1 MKSKFDDQCYAT
13 IFLREKTTF
22 IEEVCVT
29 VEAASVEDLSE
40 IIYRNL
46 FRQKFIA
53 VKNFTDKRLD
63 DG

>member
-1 MKSKFDDQCYAT
+1 MINVMRRFFFVKKQPLS
-13 IFLREKTTF
+13 

-29 VEAASVEDLSE
+29 IEAASVEDLSE

-63 DG
+63 DGWSD

>member
-1 MKSKFDDQCYAT
+1 MINVMRRFFFVKKQPLS
-13 IFLREKTTF
+13 

-46 FRQKFIA
+46 FRQVYCGKKFY
-53 VKNFTDKRLD
+53 
-63 DG
+63 G